1 MRARSAALGALS
13 KARTRAGSAR
23 GHGYGAT
30 LGPESPNR
38 QHLAIVASAH
48 HALQSRILADTT
60 FRPRHRAELNTI
72 GRMTENDTVASPPI
86 PTARGWPIAGNVF
99 ALMRDMRGF
108 VTERY
113 LELGPVFRIRVMH
126 RPFTVLA
133 GIDANRFVQR
143 EGAQHLRSYEYWSRF
158 NARFGAARSVLST
171 EGAEHKVFRR
181 TFKRAY
187 SRHFALGHAS
197 GLVDIARRSIAS
209 WPRNTPFPVTR
220 AFQRIVTEQVGT
232 LTTGVSPRP
241 CNDELV
247 HFVRVLLS
255 TNIIPNPFLYWT
267 PRFRRAASR
276 VDELFR
282 TVVER
287 HSGERRNRGASP
299 PDLIDE
305 LLDLHE
311 SDPSV
316 LSQADLKVS
325 VLGPFIAAL
334 DTVASTCGFMLY
346 ALLRNPDL
354 LAAAR
359 AEADALFAGGEPAWS
374 DVARMDVLHRT
385 ALETMRMYP
394 AVPMLARTVTNAFDL
409 AGYRI
414 EAGDAVLAA
423 TTVPHYLPECFPE
436 PERFDIE
443 RYTEMRA
450 EHRRPWAYA
459 PFGLGPHRCLGSGF
473 AEVQILVTMATV
485 LREVELA
492 LHPSG
497 YRLKTTEIPLPRP
510 HDSFRVRASPRNAG
524 GG

>member
-1 MRARSAALGALS
+1 M
-13 KARTRAGSAR
+13 
-23 GHGYGAT
+23 
-30 LGPESPNR
+30 
-38 QHLAIVASAH
+38 AS
-48 HALQSRILADTT
+48 T
-60 FRPRHRAELNTI
+60 
-72 GRMTENDTVASPPI
+72 PI
-86 PTARGWPIAGNVF
+86 PTARGLPLAGNVF

-113 LELGPVFRIRVMH
+113 LELGPVFHIRVMH

-133 GIDANRFVQR
+133 GPEANRFVQR
-143 EGAQHLRSYEYWSRF
+143 DGARHLRSYEYWSRF

-171 EGAEHKVFRR
+171 DGAEHKVFRDVFR
-181 TFKRAY
+181 RAY
-187 SRHFALGHAS
+187 SRRFALDHAS
-197 GLVDIARRSIAS
+197 GLADIARRLIAS
-209 WPRNTPFPVTR
+209 WPQNAPFPVTR

-232 LTTGVSPRP
+232 LATGVSPRP
-241 CNDELV
+241 WNEELV

-255 TNIIPNPFLYWT
+255 TNIISIPFLYWT
-267 PRFRRAASR
+267 PRFRRAAAR
-276 VDELFR
+276 VDELYR

-287 HSGERRNRGASP
+287 HSGERRNRGASV

-311 SDPSV
+311 SDPSF
-316 LSQADLKVS
+316 LSEADLKVS

-334 DTVASTCGFMLY
+334 DGVASTCAFMLY
-346 ALLRNPDL
+346 ALLRDSDL

-359 AEADALFAGGEPAWS
+359 AEADVLFADGEPAWS
-374 DVARMDVLHRT
+374 DVGKMDVLHRT

-394 AVPMLARTVTNAFDL
+394 AVPMLARTVINSFEF

-436 PERFDIE
+436 PDRFDIE
-443 RYTEMRA
+443 RYTEARA
-450 EHRRPWAYA
+450 EHRRPFAYA
-459 PFGLGPHRCLGSGF
+459 PFGLGPHRCLGNGF

-510 HDSFRVRASPRNAG
+510 HDSFRVRATPRNASG
-524 GG
+524 D

>member
-1 MRARSAALGALS
+1 MN
-13 KARTRAGSAR
+13 
-23 GHGYGAT
+23 
-30 LGPESPNR
+30 P
-38 QHLAIVASAH
+38 
-48 HALQSRILADTT
+48 
-60 FRPRHRAELNTI
+60 I
-72 GRMTENDTVASPPI
+72 GRTTETDAVASPTI
-86 PTARGWPIAGNVF
+86 PTARGLPLAGNVF

-133 GIDANRFVQR
+133 GPEANRFVQR

-187 SRHFALGHAS
+187 SRRFALDHAS

-209 WPRNTPFPVTR
+209 WPPNAPFPVTR
-220 AFQRIVTEQVGT
+220 ALQRIVTEQVGT
-232 LTTGVSPRP
+232 LATGVSPRP
-241 CNDELV
+241 WNEELV
-247 HFVRVLLS
+247 HFVRVLML
-255 TNIIPNPFLYWT
+255 TNIISIPFLYWT
-267 PRFRRAASR
+267 PRFRRAAAR
-276 VDELFR
+276 VDDLYR

-287 HSGERRNRGASP
+287 HSGERRNRGAGA

-311 SDPSV
+311 SDPSF

-325 VLGPFIAAL
+325 ALGPFIAAL

-346 ALLRNPDL
+346 ALLRDPDL
-354 LAAAR
+354 MAAAR
-359 AEADALFAGGEPAWS
+359 TEADALFAGGEPAWA
-374 DVARMDVLHRT
+374 DVATMDVLHRT

-394 AVPMLARTVTNAFDL
+394 AVPMLARTVINSFDL

-436 PERFDIE
+436 PDRFDIE
-443 RYTEMRA
+443 RYTEARA
-450 EHRRPWAYA
+450 EHRRPFAYA
-459 PFGLGPHRCLGSGF
+459 PFGLGPHRCLGNGF

-485 LREVELA
+485 LREVDLA
-492 LHPSG
+492 LHPAG
-497 YRLKTTEIPLPRP
+497 YRLKTTEVPLPRP
-510 HDSFRVRASPRNAG
+510 NDSFRVRATPRSAG
-524 GG
+524 G